1 MSMQFETF
9 KTEYLIIIDTKDS
22 FCDNK
27 ASFNNLVQTNSK
39 INIQNDKLTFK
50 DLTVDYVLQ
59 TEKMNHESQ
68 RYFHLKISTNEIDKL
83 ETFEELLKIIR
94 VICAKVSKYQIQTL
108 WDDVSFY
115 YANKAYPIIHEIEN
129 LMRKLITKFM
139 LTNVGVGWTKTNI
152 PSKVIASMKKK
163 GKDKLEHSLDYLYET
178 DFIQLANFLFEPY
191 QTENPNNLIEKI
203 KVTKEINEMTLGEL
217 KSYVPKSNWERY
229 FSNIVSCEHEYLKKR
244 WEILYDLRCKI
255 AHNNR
260 MNREDYNKTETLVLE
275 LKDKLQSAIDNL
287 DKISI
292 TIEEKEDIAES
303 MVINIHE
310 AFGKFIYIYK
320 QLDEELSNYAVNSGL
335 ELSRHRRDS
344 NLMIIRGLYEKG
356 LVNKEKFSKIDSIR
370 KIRNSLVHENNVY
383 IDISVLD
390 NLTNDMVS
398 FINQLKEGSFNL
410 QGETKLCSKCGK
422 VSAED
427 LTDND
432 ELICKECLNT
442 EQE

>member
-1 MSMQFETF
+1 
-9 KTEYLIIIDTKDS
+9 
-22 FCDNK
+22 
-27 ASFNNLVQTNSK
+27 
-39 INIQNDKLTFK
+39 
-50 DLTVDYVLQ
+50 
-59 TEKMNHESQ
+59 
-68 RYFHLKISTNEIDKL
+68 
-83 ETFEELLKIIR
+83 
-94 VICAKVSKYQIQTL
+94 
-108 WDDVSFY
+108 
-115 YANKAYPIIHEIEN
+115 
-129 LMRKLITKFM
+129 
-139 LTNVGVGWTKTNI
+139 
-152 PSKVIASMKKK
+152 
-163 GKDKLEHSLDYLYET
+163 
-178 DFIQLANFLFEPY
+178 
-191 QTENPNNLIEKI
+191 
-203 KVTKEINEMTLGEL
+203 MTLGEL

-229 FSNIVSCEHEYLKKR
+229 FSKIVSCEHEYLKKR

-275 LKDKLQSAIDNL
+275 LKDKLQAAIDNL

-292 TIEEKEDIAES
+292 TIEEKENIAES

-410 QGETKLCSKCGK
+410 QDETNLCSKCGK